1 MYIDDLSVYRGSDI
15 QINDKIIISQPTVG
29 EICDYGEKDF
39 YSMIYILTSVG
50 ADLKWQLHEIGID
63 YTKISDYELFY
74 SLLSRNY
81 NREQTKIILNDIDLS
96 KFELRKN
103 TNTNE
108 IVMYDETN
116 DIILDRYAYMM
127 MMETLRKTYGF
138 KRNDEIPANET
149 TRLILIEDAKR
160 DYEEN
165 KNKPYKSQLLNL
177 ISTMVNSAGFKHDEV
192 SVFNMKIGAFM
203 DSVKRISKIK
213 NAELLLQSGYSGY
226 GISFKDIDKKQL
238 DWLGEL

>member
-1 MYIDDLSVYRGSDI
+1 MYIDDLAIYRGKDI
-15 QINDKIIISQPTVG
+15 QINDKIVISQPTIG
-29 EICDYGEKDF
+29 EICDYGEKKF
-39 YSMIYILTSVG
+39 YRMIHILTSVG
-50 ADLKWQLHEIGID
+50 ADLKWQLHEVGID
-63 YTKISDYELFY
+63 YTKIGDYELFY
-74 SLLSRNY
+74 SLLCRSY
-81 NREQTKIILNDIDLS
+81 NREQTEIIFNDLDLS
-96 KFELRKN
+96 LFELRRN
-103 TNTNE
+103 IQTNE

-127 MMETLRKTYGF
+127 MMEILRKTYGF

-177 ISTMVNSAGFKHDEV
+177 ISTMVNSEGFKHDEV
-192 SVFNMKIGAFM
+192 SVFDMKIGAFM

-213 NAELLLQSGYSGY
+213 NAELLLQSGYSGF